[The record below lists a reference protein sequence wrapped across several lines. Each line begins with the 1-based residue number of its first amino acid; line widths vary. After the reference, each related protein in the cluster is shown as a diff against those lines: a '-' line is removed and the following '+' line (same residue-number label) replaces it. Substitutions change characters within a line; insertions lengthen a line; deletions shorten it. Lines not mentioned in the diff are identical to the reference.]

1 MILSGSQQWQNYIFA
16 FATLFLLYEV
26 WRGWQ
31 LGAVRG
37 MLRLAALFG
46 AWIGGSMAAGATG
59 TFMAFFS
66 KVPPLFAPA
75 VAALSVGL
83 AIYIGIS
90 ILSGLLFKKTE
101 HHEGMVRMG
110 FGLGGALFGVVYGML
125 FLFGGI
131 TLIRGLG
138 ALGELRVVQ
147 ARNEG
152 RSLENE
158 QKALFLI
165 KLKESLELGETG
177 STLKSA
183 DPLPTEFY
191 DDIVKISMIA
201 GNQKSIERLIQYP
214 SVMEVLKNPK
224 VMALIQDPALQ
235 RAADAKNA
243 LPLLQNKHLQEI
255 VQDPQILAELKKI
268 NLTEALNFA
277 LNPPLPETKAQPG
290 KLRHRVVP
298 PSPSTAPQ
306 GKSTSSSSQ
315 TAP

>member
-16 FATLFLLYEV
+16 FATLFLLYEI

-37 MLRLAALFG
+37 LLRLVALFC

-59 TFMAFFS
+59 TFVAFFS

-75 VAALSVGL
+75 IAAVTVGL

-90 ILSGLLFKKTE
+90 IFSGLLFKRTE
-101 HHEGMVRMG
+101 HHEGMVRVG
-110 FGLGGALFGVVYGML
+110 FGLGGALFGVIYGML

-152 RSLENE
+152 RSLDTE

-165 KLKESLELGETG
+165 KLKESLELGATG
-177 STLKSA
+177 TTLKSA
-183 DPLPTEFY
+183 DPLPTAFY
-191 DDIVKISMIA
+191 DNIVKVSMIA
-201 GNQKSIERLIQYP
+201 GNQQSIERLIQYP
-214 SVMEVLKNPK
+214 SVLEVLKNPK
-224 VMALIQDPALQ
+224 VMAFIQDPALQ
-235 RAADAKNA
+235 KAADKQNI
-243 LPLLQNKHLQEI
+243 LLLLQNKHLQEI
-255 VQDPQILAELKKI
+255 VQDPEILAQLRKVNI
-268 NLTEALNFA
+268 TEALNFA
-277 LNPPLPETKAQPG
+277 LNPPLPEIKAHPG
-290 KLRHRVVP
+290 KLKNRVVP
-298 PSPSTAPQ
+298 PSPSTVPQ
-306 GKSTSSSSQ
+306 VKSTSSSTQ

>member
-1 MILSGSQQWQNYIFA
+1 MILSGSQQWQHYIFA
-16 FATLFLLYEV
+16 FATLFLLYEI

-37 MLRLAALFG
+37 MLRLAALFC
-46 AWIGGSMAAGATG
+46 AWIGGSMAAGAAG
-59 TFMAFFS
+59 TCVAFFS
-66 KVPPLFAPA
+66 KIPPLFAPA
-75 VAALSVGL
+75 IAAVTVGL

-90 ILSGLLFKKTE
+90 ILSGLLFKRTE
-101 HHEGMVRMG
+101 HHEGMVRVG

-152 RSLENE
+152 RSLETE

-177 STLKSA
+177 STLKGA

-191 DDIVKISMIA
+191 DNIVKISMIA
-201 GNQKSIERLIQYP
+201 GNQQSIERLIQYP
-214 SVMEVLKNPK
+214 TVLELLKNPK
-224 VMALIQDPALQ
+224 VLAFIQDPALQ
-235 RAADAKNA
+235 RAADNKNA
-243 LPLLQNKHLQEI
+243 LPLLQNKHLLEI
-255 VQDPQILAELKKI
+255 VQDPQILAQFKKI
-268 NLTEALNFA
+268 QITEALNFA
-277 LNPPLPETKAQPG
+277 LNPPIPEIKAPPG
-290 KLRHRVVP
+290 KPKHRVVT
-298 PSPSTAPQ
+298 PSPSTSPQ
-306 GKSTSSSSQ
+306 VKSSSSSTP